1 MKSLGVISNLSSG
14 IVVYVAM
21 IGIDPYDAIMGIDPY
36 DVMMGTVPAES
47 KDVKAL

>member
-1 MKSLGVISNLSSG
+1 
-14 IVVYVAM
+14 M